1 MIDITSYSYQGI
13 HGEIMVKKASW
24 QKKVRRSG
32 AVAVTD
38 VGRAGCLA
46 IFILAVL
53 WLIPGCPTPSGV
65 QELKKE
71 VESLKSEVATL
82 KEKIIQLEAGQKI
95 ILGMVKGE
103 GPQAV
108 VPGTPSATTLEV
120 TEGQPTLPVPP
131 GQPGAAALTVE
142 ELFKNKDQLL
152 GTRVTVKGVPGPVLM
167 HKKTLFLSGAS
178 GMVEVLYGNLADKK
192 QVERLTAQTIE
203 TPITVSGLLS
213 SAPGQTK
220 EPVRLVIM
228 ADMVEF

>member
-1 MIDITSYSYQGI
+1 
-13 HGEIMVKKASW
+13 MVKTSF
-24 QKKVRRSG
+24 KKTG
-32 AVAVTD
+32 EKMDTVAVTK
-38 VGRAGCLA
+38 VGRGSCLA
-46 IFILAVL
+46 VFILAVL

-95 ILGMVKGE
+95 LLGIVKGE
-103 GPQAV
+103 GPQAAA
-108 VPGTPSATTLEV
+108 PGAPSATTPEV
-120 TEGQPTLPVPP
+120 AEGQPLMPAPA
-131 GQPGAAALTVE
+131 GQAAPAPLTVE
-142 ELFKNKDQLL
+142 ELFKNKDQLV

-167 HKKTLFLSGAS
+167 HKKTLFLSGAQ

-228 ADMVEF
+228 ADTVEF

>member
-1 MIDITSYSYQGI
+1 
-13 HGEIMVKKASW
+13 MVKTSF
-24 QKKVRRSG
+24 KKTGERMG
-32 AVAVTD
+32 TVAVTKVD
-38 VGRAGCLA
+38 RVGCLA
-46 IFILAVL
+46 VFILAVL

-71 VESLKSEVATL
+71 VESLKSEVAAL
-82 KEKIIQLEAGQKI
+82 KETIIQLEAGQKI

-103 GPQAV
+103 GPQAA
-108 VPGTPSATTLEV
+108 VPGAPQAATPEV

-131 GQPGAAALTVE
+131 GQPGPAPPTVE

-152 GTRVTVKGVPGPVLM
+152 GTRVMVKGVPGPVLM

>member
-1 MIDITSYSYQGI
+1 
-13 HGEIMVKKASW
+13 MVKTALW
-24 QKKVRRSG
+24 KKTRRRTVVG
-32 AVAVTD
+32 AVTEVT
-38 VGRAGCLA
+38 RMGCLA
-46 IFILAVL
+46 AFILAVL

-71 VESLKSEVATL
+71 VEALKSEVATL

-95 ILGMVKGE
+95 LLGIVKGE
-103 GPQAV
+103 GPKAAA
-108 VPGTPSATTLEV
+108 PTAPSATTPEV
-120 TEGQPTLPVPP
+120 TEGQPMMPAPA
-131 GQPGAAALTVE
+131 GQTAAAPLTME
-142 ELFKNKDQLL
+142 ELFKNKDQLV

-167 HKKTLFLSGAS
+167 HKKTLFLSGPQ
-178 GMVEVLYGNLADKK
+178 GMVEVLYGNLQDKK

-213 SAPGQTK
+213 TAPGQTK